1 MPNYDHTCNK
11 CKKNFVVEMRISEV
25 GNKKVTC
32 PKCQSEDVA
41 RNVTNTSYKG
51 ESINRY
57 VWDK

>member
-11 CKKNFVVEMRISEV
+11 CKKEFVVEMRISEV

-32 PKCQSEDVA
+32 PKCKSDDVS

-57 VWDK
+57 TYDK